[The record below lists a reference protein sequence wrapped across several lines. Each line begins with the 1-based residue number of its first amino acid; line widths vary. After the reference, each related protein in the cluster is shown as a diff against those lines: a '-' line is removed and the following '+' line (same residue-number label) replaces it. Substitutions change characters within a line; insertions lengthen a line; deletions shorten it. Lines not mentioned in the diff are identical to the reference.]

1 MKPLVRKSN
10 PLREFFI
17 GLSIKGARESVQ
29 DLDKVTRKE
38 KELEDQ
44 VEKTTEDLG
53 RQSNAFR
60 NMGEGIRRNVPILGR
75 LKSSFAGISTSLKSI
90 GTGRSG
96 VGALATGA
104 KLAGN
109 ALMGVLGIAKSIFGY
124 ISQTAAVLGGILGA
138 QLINFIGGTTSTVL
152 TKSVQDATTEESAI
166 MELRRALYIQGN
178 YTQSLERT
186 LTRTAGRLQDR
197 LGISADDIITGVSR
211 FFLASGQDPRL
222 ANRVAVAA
230 TRMSDI
236 TGKDLGTFFEEISKT
251 FIMGSAG
258 EILTSIVPELKTLTE
273 EQFKSSMTLDVIEKA
288 IGGFSSFTDRSFG
301 RLINIL
307 TARFSEFLKEF
318 GRPIRDALKTIV
330 NTISANL
337 AFMTARGPAFG
348 ASSDVIVRLVNTFNT
363 LFSRNSGMI
372 NYFILLDNVM
382 SKLLKTI
389 SLIVVDMTKF
399 FADPSGLNF
408 PSLIGKFLDKA
419 GFDRSIG
426 GLLEFAFVEFMK
438 IAIKAFI
445 KGLYRAAK
453 DIFFPDP
460 DELEKASWFDKT
472 FAPVPIPDF
481 FGADG
486 ILQRGIPAVFRNFP
500 VPWEKMGE
508 LLFGEEE
515 EDQKTKDEKKKAA
528 PNPNDQGSISIMQDI
543 KISSNQPRAVIE
555 NSLAS
560 SLMQIS
566 NMGRLV

>member
-60 NMGEGIRRNVPILGR
+60 NIGEGIRRNVPILGR

-138 QLINFIGGTTSTVL
+138 QLINFVGGTTSTVL
-152 TKSVQDATTEESAI
+152 TKSVQDATAEESAI

-178 YTQSLERT
+178 YTQALERT

-222 ANRVAVAA
+222 ANRVAIAA

-258 EILTSIVPELKTLTE
+258 EILTSIVPDLKKLTE
-273 EQFKSSMTLDVIEKA
+273 EQFRSSMTLDVIEKA

-301 RLINIL
+301 RLVNIL
-307 TARFSEFLKEF
+307 SARFSEFLKEF

-330 NTISANL
+330 NTISLNL
-337 AFMTARGPAFG
+337 SFMTQRGPAFG
-348 ASSDVIVRLVNTFNT
+348 ESSDVIVRLVNTFNS

-372 NYFILLDNVM
+372 YYFILLDKVM
-382 SKLLKTI
+382 SKLLKNI
-389 SLIVVDMTKF
+389 SLIVVDLTKF
-399 FADPSGLNF
+399 FADPSGTVF
-408 PSLIGKFLDKA
+408 PSLMGKYLEKA
-419 GFDRSIG
+419 GFERSIG
-426 GLLEFAFVEFMK
+426 GLLEFVFVEFIK
-438 IAIKAFI
+438 ISIKAFV
-445 KGLYRAAK
+445 RAIGRIFM
-453 DIFFPDP
+453 DIFDIDAEEF
-460 DELEKASWFDKT
+460 KKIKWFNTDFKPI
-472 FAPVPIPDF
+472 PVPNF
-481 FGADG
+481 FGEDG
-486 ILQRGIPAVFRNFP
+486 IFRSAVPTIFKSFP
-500 VPWEKMGE
+500 LPWEKM
-508 LLFGEEE
+508 FNAIFEEE
-515 EDQKTKDEKKKAA
+515 EDQKNKDDKKKVA

-560 SLMQIS
+560 SMMQIS